1 MATSQGYGKTV
12 TSGSIFAYDVGDTRN
27 SFKGEPTTN
36 VATGTLYPYTPYN
49 TMTRDGQNLTF
60 TMVGNSALYL
70 TVHNGTNYNGQ
81 IITLSGYMFKNGVPY
96 ALPYPRAN
104 TYHTVAAIEWHFDN
118 VTGYFEI
125 VENCNASSVWL
136 FHTPSGASGGDVI
149 TIKDF
154 QVEVKS
160 HATPFVNGTRSTTQ
174 GLIDLTGNS
183 SIDLA
188 NVSFDSNAQIAFDG
202 TNDNIAGG
210 ASANY
215 LPLPTHSLEACI
227 KSPGL
232 GSGMGTGAIF
242 GITYGLTVQIASNG
256 SLSYHAYN
264 TDNGSSVALFA
275 ISSTGVNLFDDN
287 WHHIVCTRD
296 ASNVNIY
303 IDGVLNTTAS
313 NGGTWTGTNIWASM
327 NMLIGT
333 NPNNVHYYFN
343 GNIDVAKIYNRALTT
358 AEVNQNY
365 RHYKTRFN
373 LS

>member
-1 MATSQGYGKTV
+1 MATAQGYGKTV

-27 SFKGEPTTN
+27 SLKGEPTTN

-60 TMVGNSALYL
+60 TMVGSSALYL

-188 NVSFDSNAQIAFDG
+188 NVSFDSNAQMTFDG
-202 TNDNIAGG
+202 TDDVITVPMQNLKPTLSITQEVVVYINSNTTQVFIGAQYGTSSGNSYALWLNGANNLAGGVNIGGSFNYQSQTYTITTSKWYHFIHTYDGTDQKLYVNGVVVRSWPTAGTITYNDNNTLLAIGNDWNGSGYNIG
-210 ASANY
+210 ASLA
-215 LPLPTHSLEACI
+215 THG
-227 KSPGL
+227 KQD
-232 GSGMGTGAIF
+232 
-242 GITYGLTVQIASNG
+242 IT
-256 SLSYHAYN
+256 
-264 TDNGSSVALFA
+264 
-275 ISSTGVNLFDDN
+275 
-287 WHHIVCTRD
+287 
-296 ASNVNIY
+296 
-303 IDGVLNTTAS
+303 
-313 NGGTWTGTNIWASM
+313 
-327 NMLIGT
+327 
-333 NPNNVHYYFN
+333 
-343 GNIDVAKIYNRALTT
+343 KIYNRALT
-358 AEVNQNY
+358 ADEVTQNY